1 MSSSIEKTYF
11 EQRYVV
17 STRKSKEAKQ
27 AAVIYARFSSTN
39 QKEISITGQLRE
51 CFAYCNRN
59 GLSISAIYADL
70 ARTGTNTRR
79 VAFQQLHNDILDEN
93 YNGYRYVVYSTN
105 RFARDTRVCGRY
117 KDIYERHGIKVVY
130 ASMHIDDTPE
140 GKFMERTMEVM
151 DEYFSNNL
159 SKVVKRG
166 MNERAL
172 QCRYTGGYVPYG
184 FKVNEKTKL
193 FEINEAEAEHV
204 RTLFKMYVE
213 KKGYTEILRTL
224 TANGARTRTGNTFS
238 KVTLSDMLANP
249 KYMGTYVFNRRSS
262 ADKETG
268 KRNSH
273 NFKPIEE
280 MIIIPGGMP
289 QIVDEETFK
298 MAQARKE
305 ANKYGVRSKREKETY
320 LLTGLVFCKEC
331 GHAFTGNRRY
341 SGRNKTKY
349 VTYRCTNHNKGEKCT
364 CKEVNRDYLENFVLD
379 LICEKI
385 LAPEMT
391 KKLLADFKEYQKKND
406 TAYRDR
412 IGNLIS
418 EKNEITKKLE
428 NLYIQ
433 LETGEATEWIRNRI
447 IMREEEKK
455 RIELSIEE
463 LKSAK
468 PEVIDE
474 AEFKKLINET
484 KRLIKAKKLDELK
497 RFITFYIS
505 RIEIG
510 KDDITVV
517 LSFTQIVLLGGGATA
532 SKSEPSTAVLLSSIS
547 DKSSSSM
554 VTGLS
559 PELKIIVI
567 LSSYR

>member
-1 MSSSIEKTYF
+1 
-11 EQRYVV
+11 
-17 STRKSKEAKQ
+17 
-27 AAVIYARFSSTN
+27 
-39 QKEISITGQLRE
+39 
-51 CFAYCNRN
+51 
-59 GLSISAIYADL
+59 
-70 ARTGTNTRR
+70 
-79 VAFQQLHNDILDEN
+79 
-93 YNGYRYVVYSTN
+93 
-105 RFARDTRVCGRY
+105 
-117 KDIYERHGIKVVY
+117 
-130 ASMHIDDTPE
+130 
-140 GKFMERTMEVM
+140 
-151 DEYFSNNL
+151 
-159 SKVVKRG
+159 
-166 MNERAL
+166 
-172 QCRYTGGYVPYG
+172 
-184 FKVNEKTKL
+184 
-193 FEINEAEAEHV
+193 
-204 RTLFKMYVE
+204 
-213 KKGYTEILRTL
+213 
-224 TANGARTRTGNTFS
+224 
-238 KVTLSDMLANP
+238 
-249 KYMGTYVFNRRSS
+249 
-262 ADKETG
+262 
-268 KRNSH
+268 
-273 NFKPIEE
+273 

-455 RIELSIEE
+455 RISRKIE
-463 LKSAK
+463 
-468 PEVIDE
+468 
-474 AEFKKLINET
+474 
-484 KRLIKAKKLDELK
+484 KAKAIFRNLESSWPHMTDKEKQSVCQELIDRVVIHKDGFVDVHLKLRSYL
-497 RFITFYIS
+497 
-505 RIEIG
+505 IEN
-510 KDDITVV
+510 
-517 LSFTQIVLLGGGATA
+517 
-532 SKSEPSTAVLLSSIS
+532 
-547 DKSSSSM
+547 
-554 VTGLS
+554 
-559 PELKIIVI
+559 
-567 LSSYR
+567 